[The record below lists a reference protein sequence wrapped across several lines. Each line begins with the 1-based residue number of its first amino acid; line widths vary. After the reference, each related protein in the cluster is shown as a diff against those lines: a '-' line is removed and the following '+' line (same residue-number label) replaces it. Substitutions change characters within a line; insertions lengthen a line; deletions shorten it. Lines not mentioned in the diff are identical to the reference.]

1 MDEEKKTPGRP
12 QIYQGWHEERRPAA
26 RKKPA
31 SVQPKNTSVIEP
43 EQVLRRT
50 RSRELPEGPGRLLAG
65 GARLSD
71 SEAFEETP
79 VSHRKQEPEET
90 QAAFTP
96 RHLSE
101 DASGKQS
108 DDGRREAARLRLRAQ
123 EAEKDVQKD
132 VQKDVRKR
140 PSRPDSGQKAVRLQ
154 QGKKTGQYESSAKE
168 TDASRRRERTMEK
181 ERSQRMQ
188 KKAGQSGDLQERRT
202 GSAAEDTAYRPK
214 VAGKRHREQENEAK
228 LRMLWIAFGVL
239 VVLLVAAI
247 VHEIVLGHG
256 IRETGGERMEQK
268 RQEKML
274 KDAGNSDV
282 TILPGETNIS
292 DQSSSTDA
300 EGASGQENETGTTE
314 ASNESETQSGTPQSE
329 AVQQ

>member
-123 EAEKDVQKD
+123 EAEKD